1 MGSQLSVYETAY
13 KQLDRELKSQN
24 GDYVSSITTFLQ
36 NCKDLDVSLSME
48 MMKCRGPN
56 HMNN

>member
-24 GDYVSSITTFLQ
+24 GDYVSSITTFLE
-36 NCKDLDVSLSME
+36 NCKDLDVILSVESMN
-48 MMKCRGPN
+48 CRGPSR
-56 HMNN
+56 MNN